1 MLATSKAKPCV
12 SATTANAAADP
23 WLFLENKP
31 KETQPLLRDC
41 VLESEENENMAS
53 LSCDTGTL
61 STLAEAKRLA
71 SSFGSTVN
79 LDQTL
84 KSLDVT
90 DPDWLMNVREII
102 RMKTL

>member
-1 MLATSKAKPCV
+1 MLAASKAKPCV
-12 SATTANAAADP
+12 SATTANATADP

-31 KETQPLLRDC
+31 KETPRLLKDI
-41 VLESEENENMAS
+41 VLESEESENIVS
-53 LSCDTGTL
+53 VSCDTGTL
-61 STLAEAKRLA
+61 STLVEAKRLA

-84 KSLDVT
+84 KSLDVN